1 MKEQYYR
8 TFIGVPLRVGPL
20 FLEAREELMEIL
32 AGERISWVHPS
43 RYHVTMR
50 FIGNTRQPAISRIS
64 RALEETTETP
74 VKQHITLGDLG
85 SFGDRVQPRV
95 LWVGVRQPEFLNR
108 LKEMTDA
115 ALDKCGIRPEKRVFS
130 PHLTLGRIRNRVDPA
145 ALQSA
150 VKTMKDRF
158 GQEVLLDR
166 LVYFRSEPG
175 NGGPVYTPIS
185 SLMFR
190 DQEV

>member
-1 MKEQYYR
+1 M
-8 TFIGVPLRVGPL
+8 GPL
-20 FLEAREELMEIL
+20 FLEAREELMELL

-43 RYHVTMR
+43 RYHFTMR
-50 FIGNTRQPAISRIS
+50 FIGDTPQSDVRRIS
-64 RALEETTETP
+64 SALEETIELP

-85 SFGDRVQPRV
+85 SFGSRGQPRV
-95 LWVGVRQPEFLNR
+95 LWVGLRQQEFLNR

-115 ALDKCGIRPEKRVFS
+115 ALEKCGIRPEKQPFS

-145 ALQSA
+145 AFHSA
-150 VKTMKDRF
+150 VETMKDRF

-175 NGGPVYTPIS
+175 KEGPVYTPIS